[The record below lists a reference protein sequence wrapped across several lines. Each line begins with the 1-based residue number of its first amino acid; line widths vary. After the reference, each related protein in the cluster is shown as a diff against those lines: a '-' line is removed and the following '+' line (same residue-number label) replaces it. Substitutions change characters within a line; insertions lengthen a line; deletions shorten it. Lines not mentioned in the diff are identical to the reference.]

1 MARLLVVD
9 DASSMR
15 ELLELYFSE
24 KGHQVDVA
32 ADERSAVSLFAEREH
47 DLVITDLRLG
57 RGSGMDVL
65 RQVKAKRPATEVI
78 VITAFA
84 TQEAGLEATKLGAY
98 DFVTKTAHFKPHELE
113 VRVNGALEKIR
124 LARENAILRERLE
137 GRQGLVGRS
146 PAMRALYQMVEKVAP
161 ARTTVLITGESG
173 TGKELVARALHGK
186 SPRAS
191 APFVPVNCV
200 AIPEGLIESELF
212 GHVKGAFTGAQG
224 PRPGLF
230 QAANGGTLFLDEV
243 GELPVPLQVKLLRA
257 IQERRVRAVGADED
271 EEIDVRLIAAS
282 NRDLAAEV
290 AAGRFREDLYYRLN
304 VIQLRVP
311 PLRERREDVMLLAD
325 HFLRRFEA
333 EHGRER
339 LDLSREAKK
348 RLDAYD
354 FPGNVRELENL
365 VERAVTLSDGPEV
378 TLDALP
384 GPLRPPAAAP
394 LADGPLPSG
403 FSLEAHLASIEQQ
416 LIDRALQ
423 QSHGVKKNAAAML
436 GLTFRQFRHRLKKL
450 SGAPDEEEPALPATG
465 GARKGGA
472 SEDEPLT

>member
-1 MARLLVVD
+1 MALLLVVD

-15 ELLELYFSE
+15 ELLELYFTD
-24 KGHQVDVA
+24 KGHQVEVA
-32 ADERSAVSLFAEREH
+32 ADAASAISRFSEHEH

-65 RQVKAKRPATEVI
+65 REVKAKRPSTEVI

-84 TQEAGLEATKLGAY
+84 TQEAGLEATRLGAY

-113 VRVNGALEKIR
+113 VRVNGALEKMR

-137 GRQGLVGRS
+137 GRYEGIVGRS

-173 TGKELVARALHGK
+173 TGKELVARALHAK
-186 SPRAS
+186 STRAS
-191 APFVPVNCV
+191 APFVPVNCG

-230 QAANGGTLFLDEV
+230 QAAKGGTLFLDEI
-243 GELPVPLQVKLLRA
+243 GELPLALQVKLLRA

-271 EEIDVRLIAAS
+271 EEIDVRLIAAT

-311 PLRERREDVMLLAD
+311 PVRERREDVMLLAD

-348 RLDAYD
+348 SLDAYD

-365 VERAVTLSDGPEV
+365 IERAVTLSDGPEV

-384 GPLRPPAAAP
+384 GPLRPPMP
-394 LADGPLPSG
+394 DSLPREGVLPQG
-403 FSLEAHLASIEQQ
+403 FSLEAHLAGIEQQ

-423 QSHGVKKNAAAML
+423 QSGGVKKNAAALL

-450 SGAPDEEEPALPATG
+450 SGA
-465 GARKGGA
+465 
-472 SEDEPLT
+472 DEPEERSLEVAPPEDGDGE

>member
-15 ELLELYFSE
+15 ELLELYFTD

-32 ADERSAVSLFAEREH
+32 AGLESALALFAEREH
-47 DLVITDLRLG
+47 DVVITDLRLG
-57 RGSGMDVL
+57 RGTGMDVL
-65 RQVKAKRPATEVI
+65 RRARAKRPATEVI

-84 TQEAGLEATKLGAY
+84 TQEAGLEATRLGAY
-98 DFVTKTAHFKPHELE
+98 DFVTKTAHFKPEELE

-124 LARENAILRERLE
+124 LARENAILRERLQGKYE
-137 GRQGLVGRS
+137 GLVGRS
-146 PAMRALYQMVEKVAP
+146 PSMRALYQMVEKVAP
-161 ARTTVLITGESG
+161 SRTTVLITGESG
-173 TGKELVARALHGK
+173 TGKELVARALHTK

-191 APFVPVNCV
+191 APFVPVNCG

-224 PRPGLF
+224 SRPGLF
-230 QAANGGTLFLDEV
+230 QAAKGGTLFLDEV
-243 GELPVPLQVKLLRA
+243 GELPVALQVKLLRA

-271 EEIDVRLIAAS
+271 EEIDVRLIAAT
-282 NRDLAAEV
+282 NRDLAVEV

-311 PLRERREDVMLLAD
+311 SLRERREDVMLLAD

-365 VERAVTLSDGPEV
+365 IERAVTLSDGPEV

-384 GPLRPPAAAP
+384 GPLRPAPAA
-394 LADGPLPSG
+394 LTSDGPLPQG
-403 FSLEAHLASIEQQ
+403 FSLEVHLSGIEQQ

-423 QSHGVKKNAAAML
+423 QSGGVKKNAAALL

-450 SGAPDEEEPALPATG
+450 SGADEPG
-465 GARKGGA
+465 
-472 SEDEPLT
+472 DEPLT